1 MFSSMV
7 HQLWDLR
14 LYLNVA
20 KLSLFSLLTAGAD
33 LFKHASAKTA
43 PVDINSASDA
53 PSPLKL
59 PLLPLPL
66 LLLLFRPSPVLC
78 PLPPLLLPPVMSP
91 SLPPP

>member
-66 LLLLFRPSPVLC
+66 LPLFRPSPVLC